1 VEDVLSEDVRGEID
15 KLRARR
21 LELTNR
27 MNMTTSFDEKDVIRE
42 DLLRIT
48 RQIEVLEKLAKG

>member
-1 VEDVLSEDVRGEID
+1 VLPDDVKDEVD

-27 MNMTTSFDEKDVIRE
+27 MNMTTSFDEKEVIRE
-42 DLLRIT
+42 DLDRIK
-48 RQIEVLEKLAKG
+48 RQIDVLERMTRS